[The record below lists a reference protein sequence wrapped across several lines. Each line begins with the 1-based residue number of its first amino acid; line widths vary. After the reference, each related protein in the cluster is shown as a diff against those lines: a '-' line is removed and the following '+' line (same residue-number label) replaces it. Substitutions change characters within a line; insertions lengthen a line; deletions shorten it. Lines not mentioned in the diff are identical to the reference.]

1 MKILDKKSDGVDVY
15 EMHQKK
21 EELKKYRERVLTRHK
36 RLEMFYYLKTNNK
49 NTIEL
54 LNTLEKVNINFLYF
68 NNPSTGKFS
77 KISPMRNITY
87 YDKIIQEEILNN
99 YIEGKFDNVNP
110 VSVYD
115 LIWDED
121 IECVMYD
128 LLKTEKE
135 KINHEGIW
143 EVKNMLD
150 LPDSLHLLHL
160 LINGKTEMLV
170 DKDIKRQLKLFEFE
184 YLKTIKEK
192 ELKELI
198 ESKEIKGELEDIY
211 RKASAGS
218 EVLKKAR
225 VRK

>member
-21 EELKKYRERVLTRHK
+21 EELKKYRERVLSRHK
-36 RLEMFYYLKTNNK
+36 RLEMFYFLKTNNK

-54 LNTLEKVNINFLYF
+54 LNTLEKVNVNLLYY
-68 NNPSTGKFS
+68 NDPSTGKFS
-77 KISPMRNITY
+77 KISPMRNRTF
-87 YDKIIQEEILNN
+87 YDKDIQQEILNN
-99 YIEGKFDNVNP
+99 YIEGKFDNVNL

-121 IECVMYD
+121 IECIMYD

-198 ESKEIKGELEDIY
+198 EFKEIKSDLENIY
-211 RKASAGS
+211 RKASSGS
-218 EVLKKAR
+218 EVLRKAR